1 MSAIE
6 TTSTLPPRLSVVVL
20 AFNEAA
26 NLPSVCHEIL
36 AVLSGM
42 AIPAE
47 VVVVNDGSTDQTGAI
62 ADVLVR
68 DHDLTGQATVL
79 RVIHHP
85 INLGLGGGY
94 RTGFTA
100 ARGEFLTFFPA
111 DGQFPATIIPAF
123 LREMARA
130 DMVLGYIPDRRSS
143 LVAKGLSFAERAL
156 YRAMFGKLPKFQGIM
171 MFRTAILRD
180 VRLDSTG
187 RGWAVVMELIIRVSR
202 GPYRVVSVANALR
215 PRLSGESKVNN
226 LRTIAA
232 NLRQVMALA
241 RHL

>member
-1 MSAIE
+1 MPAS
-6 TTSTLPPRLSVVVL
+6 PQLSVVVL

-26 NLPSVCHEIL
+26 NLPSVVEEIL
-36 AVLSGM
+36 GALAAM

-47 VVVVNDGSTDQTGAI
+47 VVVVDDGSTDQTGAI
-62 ADVLVR
+62 ADALAGK
-68 DHDLTGQATVL
+68 HPQL

-85 INLGLGGGY
+85 TNQGLGGGY
-94 RTGFTA
+94 RTGFNA
-100 ARGEFLTFFPA
+100 ARGELLTFFPA

-123 LREMARA
+123 LREMAHA

-143 LVAKGLSFAERAL
+143 LVAKGLSYAERAL
-156 YRAMFGKLPKFQGIM
+156 YRAMFGKMPKFQGIM
-171 MFRTAILRD
+171 MFRRAILAD
-180 VRLDSTG
+180 VRLASTG
-187 RGWAVVMELIIRVSR
+187 RGWAVVMELVIRVSR
-202 GPYRVVSVANALR
+202 GPYRVVSVPNALR

-232 NLRQVMALA
+232 NLRQVMALV